1 MFNPNAETHENL
13 PESKPKC
20 YWCEKTLRHFKG
32 YFCSQRCGT
41 LAGNALLSE
50 MGIVWNE
57 SEQRAL
63 PAELTAQLIATPMIS
78 SCNK

>member
-1 MFNPNAETHENL
+1 MFNPNADTHENL

-57 SEQRAL
+57 SEQRWDNIQNHVDSGF
-63 PAELTAQLIATPMIS
+63 TAGGI
-78 SCNK
+78 